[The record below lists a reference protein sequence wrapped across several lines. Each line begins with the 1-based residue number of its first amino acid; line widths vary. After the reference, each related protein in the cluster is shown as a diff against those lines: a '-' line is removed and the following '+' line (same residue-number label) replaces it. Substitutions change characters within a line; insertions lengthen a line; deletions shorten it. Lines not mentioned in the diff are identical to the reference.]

1 MIKSPK
7 TIFKLFLSLFLAFL
21 VSQILITK
29 VTFRENPI
37 LRPSFQQTVHN
48 LPTKIVDQIRTI
60 ASFPKRFFTQPQ
72 NPPPWIEPVIKPTIV
87 AYKPPIYY
95 PPTST
100 PKNPQPTAT
109 PSGPPATP
117 TPTPPSG
124 ATPTLQPSPPFTLS
138 PTKDPNPTP
147 LPDLP
152 PSQKKSQL
160 LDLINQERQKN
171 GTGTVGFHN
180 ALNNASQTHADDMY
194 QNNYFSHTG
203 RDGSNPSDRA
213 VRAGYSSSA
222 VGENIAKGSTSP
234 SYIFNMW
241 MGSSGH
247 RQNMLNPTWKSA
259 GIGLSGNIWVLMLGA
274 K

>member
-7 TIFKLFLSLFLAFL
+7 TIFKLFLSFFLAFL
-21 VSQILITK
+21 VSQILVTK

-60 ASFPKRFFTQPQ
+60 VSFPKRFFTQPQ

-109 PSGPPATP
+109 PSTPLP
-117 TPTPPSG
+117 TPTPGYGP
-124 ATPTLQPSPPFTLS
+124 TPTQSPYNS
-138 PTKDPNPTP
+138 PAPTNPPTP
-147 LPDLP
+147 TSPADLP

-171 GTGTVGFHN
+171 NTAAIGYN
-180 ALNNASQTHADDMY
+180 SALNNASQAHAEDMY
-194 QNNYFSHTG
+194 QNNYFNRDHSG
-203 RDGSNPSDRA
+203 RDGSSPSDRA
-213 VRAGYSSSA
+213 ERAGYGSRW
-222 VGENIAKGSTSP
+222 VGENAAKGTTDPNSVFS
-234 SYIFNMW
+234 MW

-259 GIGLSGNIWVLMLGA
+259 GIGLGGNIWVLMLGA